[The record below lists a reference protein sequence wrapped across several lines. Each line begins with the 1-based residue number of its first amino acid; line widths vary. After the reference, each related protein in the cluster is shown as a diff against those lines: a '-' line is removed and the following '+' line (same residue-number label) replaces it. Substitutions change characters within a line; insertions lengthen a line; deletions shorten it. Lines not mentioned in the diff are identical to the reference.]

1 MQFIR
6 PMKAENAVLSKI
18 QFPVL
23 IQPKVDGVR
32 GLVVNGQL
40 RTRTLRPFG
49 NKFIQRELSRLEF
62 SGFDGELYLGSDMC
76 SPSLCRDTTSALNSY
91 QGEPKITF
99 MVFDDISPGTIEKTY
114 LHRLKTAKDRVKE
127 LAERNP
133 SQVDITLVQCA
144 MVETLEELE
153 VFEAGWLARG
163 AEGIILR
170 DPYGLYKNGR
180 STVREGGFLRIK
192 RFADMEVTVIDL
204 IEAQENQNEAVINHL
219 GYTERS
225 SHQDFKV
232 GKGMVG
238 ALTCKTDEGQIIRVG
253 PGNLT
258 EGERI
263 LYWHQPERILNKRA
277 TIKYFPHG
285 MLNAPRFPTFKHL
298 RENDI

>member
-1 MQFIR
+1 MIFTR

-23 IQPKVDGVR
+23 IQPKIDGVR
-32 GLVVNGQL
+32 GLIVNGQL
-40 RTRTLRPFG
+40 RTRTLKPFG

-62 SGFDGELYLGSDMC
+62 SGLDGELYLGSDMC

-91 QGEPKITF
+91 QGSPKITF

-114 LHRLKTAKDRVKE
+114 LHRLKTARDRVRE
-127 LAERNP
+127 LVARNP
-133 SQVDITLVQCA
+133 SQVDITLVQSKL
-144 MVETLEELE
+144 VESLEDLE
-153 VFEAGWLARG
+153 DFETSWIDRG

-170 DPYGLYKNGR
+170 DPHGLYKNGR

-204 IEAQENQNEAVINHL
+204 VEAQENQNEAMINHL

-238 ALTCKTDEGQIIRVG
+238 ALICKTDNGQIIRVG
-253 PGNLT
+253 PGNMT
-258 EGERI
+258 ESERI
-263 LYWHQPERILNKRA
+263 LFWHQPERILNKRA